1 MKGLITTPTHPNK
14 EAEMLNSFSF
24 ADSTEPNPPEIDP
37 SESPISVWLCQLVP
51 PRILNPDK
59 MMPSMIARCNWWLKR
74 WNCETR
80 YFDLESRDKW
90 LDSLNLR
97 SPIPV
102 SQS

>member
-1 MKGLITTPTHPNK
+1 
-14 EAEMLNSFSF
+14 MLNSFSF

-59 MMPSMIARCNWWLKR
+59 MMPSQIARCNWWLKH
-74 WNCETR
+74 WGCETR
-80 YFDLESRDKW
+80 YFDLEARDKW

-97 SPIPV
+97 SPIPA